1 MEVTVLQNKIL
12 KAFKSI
18 FSFAIFAIF
27 AQKANSVP
35 AQTAQYIAQNAPK
48 IGGGYAVTGQL
59 SQVDYTT
66 EVYDAT
72 NGLPTSDANYILGEK
87 EGYIWICGYSGII
100 RYDGTTFE
108 HLPTYFGLTS
118 GRGLFEDSRKRLWVA
133 TNDNGVVVLE
143 NEKARH
149 YTYNDGLSS
158 SSIRIFAEDN
168 KGNIFIG
175 TTAGVCYVDKFGKL
189 SRVSDPRI
197 NDERILRLDSD
208 YNGRVYGQTKKGLI
222 FSIDDCKITNVYSSK
237 ELGIETITTI
247 MCDPLRP
254 AKLYIGTESNSLYY
268 GDFGSNV
275 ENLRKIDVSPLKS
288 IHWIS
293 FDCGR
298 VWVSSTTTIG
308 WLDQYEHFFE
318 VPNLPINSAIEMTT
332 SDYQGNIW
340 VASTT
345 QGVMKIVTNNF
356 VNLTKLAGLPKA
368 VTNTT
373 CFHNEKL
380 YVGTD
385 SGLRIINKDDKPVS
399 NELTRYLEGARIRC
413 LIEDKNNNL
422 WIATYTKNMGLVCQ
436 APDGKITSYTTDDGL
451 PDNHIRCINITKD
464 NKILCGSNGGLA
476 IIKNG
481 KIVKTVEKK
490 DGIKNT
496 EFLTVCEGDNGD
508 IYCGSD
514 GDGIYIVKEDG
525 IGHLGR
531 DEGLSSDVVM
541 RIKKEPQRNLY
552 WVITS
557 NSIEYIINGEIKNI
571 KSFPYNNN
579 YDLYQNNNDEMW
591 ILSSYGIYTEK
602 TEELVLDTVKDYR
615 HYTIANGLP
624 YSITSN
630 SYSTLDDKG
639 NLYICGREG
648 VIRVNINHYFE
659 NTSLVKV
666 NINSIFLDNQKI
678 FHNPDGSYTIPAS
691 NGRIKI
697 TPAVMDYTMANPYI
711 RLFLEGYDDFGQ
723 TVKRNAL
730 TTQEYTRLA
739 YGNYTFHVQVL
750 DNNKK
755 NILVDERFQIIKRPR
770 ITELLIF
777 KFLVIIILLLTVGCI
792 VWRVMKNTVISRQ
805 YEQIRQAKDEADRA
819 NSAKSRFLSNMSQ
832 QLLTPINTILSMD
845 EMILREEA
853 KDVPKSYFMA
863 MMNYAFDIRSASES
877 LFTIINDLLEITKI
891 ESGKLQLIQQEY
903 NVQEFLLAIV
913 SQLRTRCLQKQLKF
927 VVKIDEML
935 PKRLYGDVG
944 KIKQVIL
951 KLLNNAIK
959 FTYEGSIT
967 LKLSME
973 SRTDDT
979 CGLCFTVKD
988 TGIGIKQEDVES
1000 LFSVYGNL
1008 EQNQRQ
1014 DSEKLKTGLGLDI
1027 SRKFA
1032 ELMGGV
1038 LVCQSNYGE
1047 GSEFIFTLEQK
1058 IIDVSPIGI
1067 FTEQEEMH
1075 NRGPYIPQFI
1085 APDAD
1090 ILIVED
1096 NPMIVNVF
1104 RALLKATKV
1113 FVTTAS
1119 SCEEAIDAIRT
1130 NTFHIVFLNQNIP
1143 GMDGEEAIQKIKNY
1157 APDLPVY
1164 ALTENGTDNEE
1175 YYISKGY
1182 NGFISIPVDSSLM
1195 ERIIMRHLPQQIME
1209 IPDQTLVTDS
1219 LNEIPQPL
1227 LWINDVKEINVEEG
1241 IKNTGSI
1248 GTFIFGLHLFYD
1260 TIDETVK
1267 RINHAYQ
1274 KGDYKIFASKIRI
1287 LKTSAKIIGAS
1298 SFAELAQK
1306 MEEACNKDDKIYIGA
1321 NLESFL
1327 LVYTSYKIILGRLN
1341 QE

>member
-1 MEVTVLQNKIL
+1 MLQTKNL

-18 FSFAIFAIF
+18 FSFAILAIF
-27 AQKANSVP
+27 VQKTHSVP
-35 AQTAQYIAQNAPK
+35 VQTAQYIAQNAPK
-48 IGGGYAVTGQL
+48 IGGGYAITGQIT
-59 SQVDYTT
+59 QVDYTT

-100 RYDGTTFE
+100 RYDGTSFE
-108 HLPTYFGLTS
+108 RLPTYFGLTS

-149 YTYNDGLSS
+149 YTYQDGLPS

-168 KGNIFIG
+168 KGNVFIG
-175 TTAGVCYVDKFGKL
+175 TTAGVCYVDKFGRL
-189 SRVSDPRI
+189 SKVSDPRI
-197 NDERILRLDSD
+197 NDERILKLDSD
-208 YNGRVYGQTKKGLI
+208 YTGRVYGQTKKGLI
-222 FSIDDCKITNVYSSK
+222 FSIDDCTITNVYTSK
-237 ELGIETITTI
+237 ELGLETITTL
-247 MCDPLRP
+247 MCDPLR
-254 AKLYIGTESNSLYY
+254 AGKLYIGTESNFLYY
-268 GDFGSNV
+268 GDFGKGANQ
-275 ENLRKIDVSPLKS
+275 LKKIDVSPLKS
-288 IHWIS
+288 IHWLS
-293 FDCGR
+293 YDCER

-308 WLDQYEHFFE
+308 WLDQYNNFYE
-318 VPNLPINSAIEMTT
+318 VQNLPINSAIEMTT

-356 VNLTKLAGLPKA
+356 VNLTKLAGLPKE

-373 CFHNEKL
+373 CFHNDML

-385 SGLRIINKDDKPVS
+385 KGLRIINKDNKPVS
-399 NELTRYLEGARIRC
+399 NELTRYLEGARVRC
-413 LIEDKNNNL
+413 MIEDSNKNL
-422 WIATYTKNMGLVCQ
+422 WIATYTKNLGLICL
-436 APDGKITSYTTDDGL
+436 DKNGKISSYTTDNGL
-451 PDNHIRCINITKD
+451 PDNHVRCLNLTKD
-464 NKILCGSNGGLA
+464 GSILCGSNGGLA
-476 IIKNG
+476 IIKDG
-481 KIVKTVEKK
+481 KIIKTVEKK

-525 IGHLGR
+525 IDHFGR

-557 NSIEYIINGEIKNI
+557 NSIEYIINGKIKNI

-579 YDLYQNNNDEMW
+579 YDLYQNDKDEMW
-591 ILSSYGIYTEK
+591 ILSSYGIYSEK
-602 TEELVLDTVKDYR
+602 TEELVLDSVKDYR

-630 SYSTLDDKG
+630 SYSTIDEKG

-648 VIRVNINHYFE
+648 VIRVNINHYFD
-659 NTSLVKV
+659 NTSMIKV
-666 NINSIFLDNQKI
+666 AINSIFLDDQKI
-678 FHNPDGSYTIPAS
+678 FHNADGSYTIPAS
-691 NGRIKI
+691 NGRLKI
-697 TPAVMDYTMANPYI
+697 SPAVMDYTMANPYI
-711 RLFLEGYDDFGQ
+711 KVFLEGYDNFGFTQ
-723 TVKRNAL
+723 QRNTL
-730 TTQEYTRLA
+730 TPQEYTRLS
-739 YGNYTFHVQVL
+739 YGNYTFHIQIL
-750 DNNKK
+750 DNNRK
-755 NILVDERFQIIKRPR
+755 NILLDEQFHITKRPR

-777 KFLVIIILLLTVGCI
+777 KFLIIIILILTVGCI
-792 VWRVMKNTVISRQ
+792 IWRVMKNTVIRRQ
-805 YEQIRQAKDEADRA
+805 YDQIRQAKDEADRA
-819 NSAKSRFLSNMSQ
+819 SSAKSRFLSNMSQ
-832 QLLTPINTILSMD
+832 QILTPINTILGMD

-853 KDVPKSYFMA
+853 TGVPKSYFMA

-877 LFTIINDLLEITKI
+877 LFSIINDLLEITKI

-903 NVQEFLLAIV
+903 NVQEFLRSIV
-913 SQLRTRCLQKQLKF
+913 PQIRTRSMQKQLKF
-927 VVKIDEML
+927 EVKIDEML

-944 KIKQVIL
+944 KIKQVVL
-951 KLLNNAIK
+951 KLLTNAIK
-959 FTYEGSIT
+959 FTDEGSIT
-967 LKLSME
+967 LKLTME

-988 TGIGIKQEDVES
+988 TGIGIKPEDVES
-1000 LFSVYGNL
+1000 MFSAYGNL
-1008 EQNQRQ
+1008 EQNKSQ
-1014 DSEKLKTGLGLDI
+1014 DTEKLKTGLGLDI

-1058 IIDVSPIGI
+1058 IIDVTPIGV

-1075 NRGPYIPQFI
+1075 NRGPYVPQFI

-1104 RALLKATKV
+1104 RALLKATKI

-1119 SCEEAIDAIRT
+1119 SCEEAIDDIRT
-1130 NTFHIVFLNQNIP
+1130 NSFNVIFLNQNIP
-1143 GMDGEEAIQKIKNY
+1143 GMDGEEAIQKIKNI
-1157 APDLPVY
+1157 APELPVY
-1164 ALTENGTDNEE
+1164 ALTENASNNEK
-1175 YYISKGY
+1175 YYYSKGY
-1182 NGFISIPVDSSLM
+1182 NGFLSIPVDSSLM
-1195 ERIIMRHLPQQIME
+1195 ERIIMRHLPQQIMK
-1209 IPDQTLVTDS
+1209 IPDQTLMQDS

-1227 LWINDVKEINVEEG
+1227 LWINDVKEIDVEEG

-1260 TIDETVK
+1260 TIDENIQ

-1274 KGDYKIFASKIRI
+1274 KGDYKLFATKIRI
-1287 LKTSAKIIGAS
+1287 LKTSAKIIGAKA
-1298 SFAELAQK
+1298 FCELAQK
-1306 MEEACNKDDKIYIGA
+1306 MEDACNKDDKIYIGA
-1321 NLESFL
+1321 NLESFIMA
-1327 LVYTSYKIILGRLN
+1327 YTSYKIILGHLN
-1341 QE
+1341 QERS